1 MIDVTFTR
9 SPPTCLAMSPQ
20 TLVLATTLIGA
31 AATVLEVTPD
41 GVVDD
46 VPVDDGVEL
55 HAANTRVVAAR
66 APAAAA
72 IRGRKRVV
80 MRGPPTNLM
89 KMGIVSD

>member
-9 SPPTCLAMSPQ
+9 SPPICLAMSPQ

-31 AATVLEVTPD
+31 AAAALEVGPE

-46 VPVDDGVEL
+46 VAVVDGVEL
-55 HAANTRVVAAR
+55 HAASITVVAAS
-66 APAAAA
+66 APTVAA

-80 MRGPPTNLM
+80 MGSPPAT
-89 KMGIVSD
+89 